1 MNTKNVE
8 RGKEVFMGNI
18 EVFEATRV
26 GPNSRRRR
34 SYTEGYQLPDRIRV
48 AAYVRV
54 STDDDEQLG
63 SFESQKQYYEDKIRS
78 NKDWV
83 MVDIFADEAI
93 TGTNV
98 NKREK
103 FLEMIDRCM
112 AGEIDM
118 ILTKSISR
126 FARNTLDTLNYVRM
140 LKEKNIA
147 VIFEKENI
155 DTLSM
160 NGELMLTILS
170 SLAQQEVESLSSNVK
185 LGLAMKMQR
194 GEMVG
199 FNGCLGYDY
208 HPETKTITVNRGEAE
223 TVKIIYDLYLQ
234 GYGASTIARM
244 LTGMG
249 RVNKKG
255 EIRWT
260 QSGVMKI
267 IKNEK
272 YNGDLLLGKTF
283 TVDPIGKRRIM
294 NMGEEK
300 MYLTHDHHE
309 AIVSREVW
317 DRAQEIRRER
327 SVGRIMEDNGMR
339 ERRTRTYTFSSMC
352 ECGFCGHKLTRRTRQ
367 QTTRSYKPVWQCINA
382 TKNGISSCPE
392 CKSIDES
399 VLEGAFLD
407 AFGQLVKNYDDV
419 VNGVLET
426 VEDVLA
432 DKEDQKRIKQITREI
447 QMLET
452 RKSKLTECF
461 LDGTVDKEEY
471 EKKIIEYKAKLNKYI
486 TDKGLLLQGAHEKK
500 SASKRLREF
509 RKVLETQ
516 DPMDAFDRVVFENI
530 VEKII
535 VGGYDSA
542 GKPAPFKLTFVLRN
556 QQSITQNYD
565 RERYK
570 EKQKEMRRRKLR

>member
-1 MNTKNVE
+1 
-8 RGKEVFMGNI
+8 MGNI

-327 SVGRIMEDNGMR
+327 SVGRIIGRQRNAGAQDKNLYLQQYVRMR
-339 ERRTRTYTFSSMC
+339 
-352 ECGFCGHKLTRRTRQ
+352 
-367 QTTRSYKPVWQCINA
+367 
-382 TKNGISSCPE
+382 
-392 CKSIDES
+392 
-399 VLEGAFLD
+399 
-407 AFGQLVKNYDDV
+407 
-419 VNGVLET
+419 
-426 VEDVLA
+426 
-432 DKEDQKRIKQITREI
+432 
-447 QMLET
+447 
-452 RKSKLTECF
+452 
-461 LDGTVDKEEY
+461 
-471 EKKIIEYKAKLNKYI
+471 
-486 TDKGLLLQGAHEKK
+486 LLW
-500 SASKRLREF
+500 
-509 RKVLETQ
+509 T
-516 DPMDAFDRVVFENI
+516 
-530 VEKII
+530 
-535 VGGYDSA
+535 
-542 GKPAPFKLTFVLRN
+542 
-556 QQSITQNYD
+556 
-565 RERYK
+565 
-570 EKQKEMRRRKLR
+570 